1 MNMTKT
7 TLIMIIALVAMVNF
21 VSVEGK
27 LGEGKLGEGKLVEGK
42 LIEGGDV
49 EGEVGQTGM

>member
-27 LGEGKLGEGKLVEGK
+27 LGEGKLVEGK